1 METEKPLIDITRKY
15 VRLIERR
22 ADGFVEF
29 EFAIGEP
36 ELYAEMLLPADA
48 YEAFCSANAVIH
60 LGPRDEVSEAE
71 KSDWDWSLHQATH
84 QHFR

>member
-1 METEKPLIDITRKY
+1 
-15 VRLIERR
+15 
-22 ADGFVEF
+22 
-29 EFAIGEP
+29 
-36 ELYAEMLLPADA
+36 MLLPADA

-60 LGPRDEVSEAE
+60 LGPRDEVSESE